1 MKSSLPL
8 PSSGS
13 APHRR
18 PGERRPLAIAALLML
33 SGLAPPA
40 CGDSAPKAP
49 TEAERVSIRDVAD
62 GACVSFSDDNACVA
76 ELEVRACGQAH
87 DVEVAGR
94 YTLTDATYPGRS
106 QLRLDTQL
114 ACLPI
119 FEAYVGTDYYAS
131 SFELRPI
138 SPSPSSWSVG
148 DRTVL
153 CLVVSEDGQPLA
165 TVARGSGR

>member
-1 MKSSLPL
+1 MKSFLSLVFL
-8 PSSGS
+8 F
-13 APHRR
+13 
-18 PGERRPLAIAALLML
+18 
-33 SGLAPPA
+33 GLAQPA
-40 CGDSAPKAP
+40 CGDDAQKPP
-49 TEAERVSIRDVAD
+49 TEALRVSIRDVLD
-62 GACVSFSDDNACVA
+62 GACVSFTDDNAFVA
-76 ELEVRACGQAH
+76 ELEVRACGATH

-94 YTLTDATYPGRS
+94 YTLTDETYPGRS

-119 FEAYVGTDYYAS
+119 FEAYVGKDYFAS
-131 SFELRPI
+131 SFELRAI

-153 CLVVSEDGQPLA
+153 CLVVSEDGQPLT